1 MIVLR
6 SLVKTKIKITD
17 DLDLSKIDGFEK
29 VKCAVRYRWK
39 NSRFKKSMD
48 EKNDNKA
55 LELLMK
61 RKEELKGVLLYQFR
75 STLVNNSK
83 VKMVTI
89 SVDRCYDEI
98 LDDTLNMTDFIGY
111 EIRRIKEDSDY
122 LLAFPDL
129 PILLEV
135 KKKV

>member
-1 MIVLR
+1 MRTLIKRKV
-6 SLVKTKIKITD
+6 KITE
-17 DLDLSKIDGFEK
+17 DLDLSKLDGFER
-29 VKCAVRYRWK
+29 VKCAVRYRWN
-39 NSRFKKSMD
+39 NSTFKKSLD

-61 RKEELKGVLLYQFR
+61 RKEELKGILLYQFR
-75 STLVNNSK
+75 AILIENNK
-83 VKMVTI
+83 VRVATI
-89 SVDRCYDEI
+89 SVDRCYEEI

-111 EIRRIKEDSDY
+111 EIKRLKENKDY

-135 KKKV
+135 RKRV